1 MAPGGKVA
9 VVLCLDVGLT
19 MSSSSPG
26 EESSLDQAK
35 KIMTKFVQRQVFAES
50 KDEIAVVLFGTNGTS
65 NGLASE
71 DQYQNITVHRSL
83 MLPDFDLLED
93 IQDVI
98 KAGSKQ
104 ADFLDAVIVCMDL
117 LQKQTIGK
125 KFEKRHIELFTD
137 LCSPVS
143 EDQLGII
150 IANLK
155 KTETSLQFFLPFP
168 VSAEDESGD
177 ASASV
182 PAHMN
187 RNSFPIKGLTEQQK
201 QGIDVV
207 KKLMYTLDEE
217 GGLEEIY
224 TFRESLERLSMFK
237 KMERKPMPWPCQLTI
252 GPDLSIR
259 IVAYK
264 SVTEERV
271 KKLWAI
277 VDAKTLRKEDVRKET
292 VYCLNDDD
300 ETEVQ
305 KDDTIQG
312 FRYGSDIVPFSKED
326 EEQMRYKTEGK
337 CFSVLGFTKSSQI
350 QRHYYMGNQSLK
362 VFAAKHDKNAAV
374 AFSALVRALDELKV
388 VAIVRYAYDRRS
400 NPQIGVAF
408 PYIKDAYECLI
419 YVQLPYMED
428 LRQYVFSSLKNSKKW
443 VPTEDQLSAVD
454 SLIDS
459 MNLVH
464 EDGETFEDLFKPSK
478 IPNPHFQRLYQIET
492 LAFGQ
497 KELVENWGYLQLLIL
512 CPITFL
518 CIVASSSVPNQC
530 LQHKAF
536 HPDKPLPPIEQHLLE
551 MLEMPRVVRER
562 CQAPLERVKALFP
575 LKEVGKKKE
584 EKTAQD
590 IFKDKLF
597 LLDEAG
603 SESFEQKINE
613 LHSGKNTDGL
623 RIFGATECLEY
634 LVNSGGDTVAVQD
647 TLGTSVE
654 EEPSLKKPKIED
666 EEGSFS
672 IMKLAEGSIT
682 SVGSVNP
689 AEDFQILV
697 RKKNADFK
705 DVSQQ
710 LIHRIDQ
717 FLENKG
723 SQYYMKGIDCI
734 RVFREEAMKLSKVQ
748 CFNDF
753 LRALKS
759 KLEDKALSDFWEIM
773 VQDRISLIT
782 KDEAEES
789 SVTGEEAEKFLAPK
803 EQKNETLPSTDEGG
817 DVDDLECELKKN
829 ILQYGLWEVE
839 NIQRYYTRKY
849 DYIKYVQR
857 QVEID
862 GLKHCSAHRDG
873 LLEIED
879 REDFKGHSMC
889 CEQTA
894 PDLASLTTKESF
906 LNGKDMD
913 CTEEDGLNLAVFTKR
928 QDSKNGRAWKL
939 EASTDVSVGKNSLGN

>member
-1 MAPGGKVA
+1 LTPSFQVA

-50 KDEIAVVLFGTNGTS
+50 KDEVAVVLFGTNGTR

-83 MLPDFDLLED
+83 RLPDFDLLED
-93 IQDVI
+93 IQNVI
-98 KAGSKQ
+98 KAGSAQ
-104 ADFLDAVIVCMDL
+104 ADFLDAIIVCMDL
-117 LQKQTIGK
+117 LQKETIGK
-125 KFEKRHIELFTD
+125 KYEKRHIELFTD
-137 LCSPVS
+137 LSSPVS

-155 KTETSLQFFLPFP
+155 KTGTSLQFFLPFP
-168 VSAEDESGD
+168 VSVGDESGD
-177 ASASV
+177 KSASV
-182 PAHMN
+182 HAHMHKN
-187 RNSFPIKGLTEQQK
+187 PFPIKGLTEQQK

-207 KKLMYTLDEE
+207 RKLMYTLDEE

-252 GPDLSIR
+252 GPNLSIR

-277 VDAKTLRKEDVRKET
+277 VDAKTFRKEDVQKET

-326 EEQMRYKTEGK
+326 EEQMKYKTEGK
-337 CFSVLGFTKSSQI
+337 CFSVLGFTRSSQI
-350 QRHYYMGNQSLK
+350 QRHYYMGNQALK
-362 VFAAKHDKNAAV
+362 VFAAKDDENAAV

-388 VAIVRYAYDRRS
+388 VAVVRYAYDRRCY
-400 NPQIGVAF
+400 PQIGVAF
-408 PYIKDAYECLI
+408 PYIKDTYECLI

-428 LRQYVFSSLKNSKKW
+428 LRQYVFSSLKNSKKCI
-443 VPTEDQLSAVD
+443 PTEDQLSAVD

-459 MNLVH
+459 MNLVR

-478 IPNPHFQRLYQIET
+478 IPNPHFQRLYQ
-492 LAFGQ
+492 
-497 KELVENWGYLQLLIL
+497 
-512 CPITFL
+512 
-518 CIVASSSVPNQC
+518 C

-536 HPDKPLPPIEQHLLE
+536 HSDKPLPPIEQHLLE
-551 MLEMPRVVRER
+551 MLEMPSVVRER

-584 EKTAQD
+584 ERTAQD
-590 IFKDKLF
+590 IFKD
-597 LLDEAG
+597 
-603 SESFEQKINE
+603 NE
-613 LHSGKNTDGL
+613 D
-623 RIFGATECLEY
+623 
-634 LVNSGGDTVAVQD
+634 
-647 TLGTSVE
+647 
-654 EEPSLKKPKIED
+654 EPSLKKPKIED
-666 EEGSFS
+666 EEESFS
-672 IMKLAEGSIT
+672 LMKLAEGNIT

-689 AEDFQILV
+689 AEDFRILV

-710 LIHRIDQ
+710 LINRIDQ

-734 RVFREEAMKLSKVQ
+734 RAFREEAMKLSKVQ

-753 LRALKS
+753 LQTLKS

-773 VQDRISLIT
+773 VQERISLIT
-782 KDEAEES
+782 IDEAEGS
-789 SVTGEEAEKFLAPK
+789 LVTGEEAEKFLAPK
-803 EQKNETLPSTDEGG
+803 EQKNETLPPTDEGG
-817 DVDDLECELKKN
+817 DVDDL
-829 ILQYGLWEVE
+829 V
-839 NIQRYYTRKY
+839 
-849 DYIKYVQR
+849 
-857 QVEID
+857 
-862 GLKHCSAHRDG
+862 
-873 LLEIED
+873 
-879 REDFKGHSMC
+879 
-889 CEQTA
+889 
-894 PDLASLTTKESF
+894 
-906 LNGKDMD
+906 
-913 CTEEDGLNLAVFTKR
+913 
-928 QDSKNGRAWKL
+928 
-939 EASTDVSVGKNSLGN
+939 STI

>member
-1 MAPGGKVA
+1 FTHSFQVA
-9 VVLCLDVGLT
+9 IVLCLDVGLT
-19 MSSSSPG
+19 MSSSFPG

-50 KDEIAVVLFGTNGTS
+50 KDEVAVVLFGTNGTS
-65 NGLASE
+65 NDLASE
-71 DQYQNITVHRSL
+71 DQYQNITVRRSL
-83 MLPDFDLLED
+83 QLPDFDLLED

-98 KAGSKQ
+98 KAGSEQ
-104 ADFLDAVIVCMDL
+104 ADFLDAIIVCMDL

-125 KFEKRHIELFTD
+125 KYEKRHIELFTD
-137 LCSPVS
+137 LSSPVS

-155 KTETSLQFFLPFP
+155 KTGISLQFFLPFP
-168 VSAEDESGD
+168 VSIDDGIGD
-177 ASASV
+177 TSTSV
-182 PAHMN
+182 HAHTH
-187 RNSFPIKGLTEQQK
+187 RDTLPKKCLTEQQK

-207 KKLMYTLDEE
+207 RKLMYTLDEE

-237 KMERKPMPWPCQLTI
+237 KMERKPIPWACQLTI
-252 GPDLSIR
+252 GPNLSIR

-264 SVTEERV
+264 AVTEERV
-271 KKLWAI
+271 KKLWAV
-277 VDAKTLRKEDVRKET
+277 VDAKTLRKEDVQKET

-326 EEQMRYKTEGK
+326 EEQMKYKTEGK
-337 CFSVLGFTKSSQI
+337 CFSVLGFTRSSQI
-350 QRHYYMGNQSLK
+350 QRHYYMGSQALK
-362 VFAAKHDKNAAV
+362 VFAAKDDENAAV

-388 VAIVRYAYDRRS
+388 VAVVRYAYDRRC
-400 NPQIGVAF
+400 NPQVGVAF

-428 LRQYVFSSLKNSKKW
+428 LRQYVFSSLKNSKKCL
-443 VPTEDQLSAVD
+443 PTEDQLSAVD

-459 MNLVH
+459 MNLVR

-478 IPNPHFQRLYQIET
+478 IPNPHFQRLY
-492 LAFGQ
+492 
-497 KELVENWGYLQLLIL
+497 
-512 CPITFL
+512 
-518 CIVASSSVPNQC
+518 QC

-551 MLEMPRVVRER
+551 MLEMPCLVRER

-590 IFKDKLF
+590 IFKDNE
-597 LLDEAG
+597 DE
-603 SESFEQKINE
+603 
-613 LHSGKNTDGL
+613 L
-623 RIFGATECLEY
+623 
-634 LVNSGGDTVAVQD
+634 
-647 TLGTSVE
+647 
-654 EEPSLKKPKIED
+654 SLKKPKIED

-672 IMKLAEGSIT
+672 IMKLAEGNIT

-689 AEDFQILV
+689 AEDFRILV
-697 RKKNADFK
+697 RRKNADFK

-710 LIHRIDQ
+710 LISRIDQ

-723 SQYYMKGIDCI
+723 SQYYMKGVDCI
-734 RVFREEAMKLSKVQ
+734 RAFREEAMQLSKVQ

-753 LRALKS
+753 LQALKS

-789 SVTGEEAEKFLAPK
+789 LVTGEEAEKFLAPK
-803 EQKNETLPSTDEGG
+803 EQKNETLPPTDEGG
-817 DVDDLECELKKN
+817 DVDDL
-829 ILQYGLWEVE
+829 V
-839 NIQRYYTRKY
+839 
-849 DYIKYVQR
+849 
-857 QVEID
+857 
-862 GLKHCSAHRDG
+862 
-873 LLEIED
+873 
-879 REDFKGHSMC
+879 
-889 CEQTA
+889 
-894 PDLASLTTKESF
+894 
-906 LNGKDMD
+906 
-913 CTEEDGLNLAVFTKR
+913 
-928 QDSKNGRAWKL
+928 
-939 EASTDVSVGKNSLGN
+939 STI

>member
-1 MAPGGKVA
+1 MQFVCVVA
-9 VVLCLDVGLT
+9 IVLCLDVGFT

-50 KDEIAVVLFGTNGTS
+50 KDEVAVVLFGTNGTR
-65 NGLASE
+65 NDLASE

-83 MLPDFDLLED
+83 KLPDFDLLED

-98 KAGSKQ
+98 KAGSQQ
-104 ADFLDAVIVCMDL
+104 ADFLDAIIVCMDL
-117 LQKQTIGK
+117 LQKETIGK
-125 KFEKRHIELFTD
+125 KYEKRHIELFTD
-137 LCSPVS
+137 LSSPVS

-155 KTETSLQFFLPFP
+155 KTGISLQFFLPFS
-168 VSAEDESGD
+168 VGVDDGSGD
-177 ASASV
+177 TSASV
-182 PAHMN
+182 HAHMH
-187 RNSFPIKGLTEQQK
+187 RNSFPRKDLTERQK

-207 KKLMYTLDEE
+207 RKLMYTLDEE

-237 KMERKPMPWPCQLTI
+237 KIERKSIPWPCQLTI
-252 GPDLSIR
+252 GPNLSIR

-271 KKLWAI
+271 KKLWTT
-277 VDAKTLRKEDVRKET
+277 VDAKTLRKEDVQKET

-300 ETEVQ
+300 ETEVP

-326 EEQMRYKTEGK
+326 EEQMKYKTEGK
-337 CFSVLGFTKSSQI
+337 CFSVLGFTRSSQI
-350 QRHYYMGNQSLK
+350 QRHYYMGNQALK
-362 VFAAKHDKNAAV
+362 VFAAKDDKNAAV

-388 VAIVRYAYDRRS
+388 VAIVRYAYDRRCY
-400 NPQIGVAF
+400 PQVGVAF

-428 LRQYVFSSLKNSKKW
+428 LRQYVFSSLKNSKKCI
-443 VPTEDQLSAVD
+443 PTADQLSAVD

-478 IPNPHFQRLYQIET
+478 IPNPHFQRFY
-492 LAFGQ
+492 
-497 KELVENWGYLQLLIL
+497 
-512 CPITFL
+512 
-518 CIVASSSVPNQC
+518 QC

-536 HPDKPLPPIEQHLLE
+536 HPNKPLPPIEQHLLE
-551 MLEMPRVVRER
+551 MLEMPCVVRER

-584 EKTAQD
+584 EKTVQD
-590 IFKDKLF
+590 IFKDNE
-597 LLDEAG
+597 DEP
-603 SESFEQKINE
+603 N
-613 LHSGKNTDGL
+613 
-623 RIFGATECLEY
+623 
-634 LVNSGGDTVAVQD
+634 
-647 TLGTSVE
+647 
-654 EEPSLKKPKIED
+654 LKKPKIED

-672 IMKLAEGSIT
+672 IMKLAEGNIT

-689 AEDFQILV
+689 AEDFRVLV

-710 LIHRIDQ
+710 LINRIDQ

-753 LRALKS
+753 LQALKS
-759 KLEDKALSDFWEIM
+759 KLEDKALADFWEIM
-773 VQDRISLIT
+773 IQDRISLIT

-803 EQKNETLPSTDEGG
+803 EPKNEILPPTDEGG
-817 DVDDLECELKKN
+817 DVDDLL
-829 ILQYGLWEVE
+829 
-839 NIQRYYTRKY
+839 
-849 DYIKYVQR
+849 
-857 QVEID
+857 
-862 GLKHCSAHRDG
+862 
-873 LLEIED
+873 
-879 REDFKGHSMC
+879 
-889 CEQTA
+889 
-894 PDLASLTTKESF
+894 
-906 LNGKDMD
+906 DMM
-913 CTEEDGLNLAVFTKR
+913 
-928 QDSKNGRAWKL
+928 
-939 EASTDVSVGKNSLGN
+939 

>member
-1 MAPGGKVA
+1 MARGGKVA

-50 KDEIAVVLFGTNGTS
+50 KDEVAVVLFGTNGTS

-93 IQDVI
+93 IQNVI

-104 ADFLDAVIVCMDL
+104 ADFLDAIIVCMDL

-125 KFEKRHIELFTD
+125 KYQKRHIEVFTD
-137 LCSPVS
+137 LSSPVS

-155 KTETSLQFFLPFP
+155 KTGTSLQFFLPFP
-168 VSAEDESGD
+168 VSGDASDDGNGD
-177 ASASV
+177 ASAS
-182 PAHMN
+182 AHMH
-187 RNSFPIKGLTEQQK
+187 RSSFPRKGLTEQQK

-207 KKLMYTLDEE
+207 RKLMYTLDEE

-224 TFRESLERLSMFK
+224 TFSESLERLSMFK
-237 KMERKPMPWPCQLTI
+237 KIERKPMPWPCELTI
-252 GPDLSIR
+252 GPNLSIR

-264 SVTEERV
+264 SVTEEKV

-277 VDAKTLRKEDVRKET
+277 VDAKTHRKEDVQKET

-326 EEQMRYKTEGK
+326 EEQMKYKTEGK
-337 CFSVLGFTKSSQI
+337 CFSVLGFARSSQI
-350 QRHYYMGNQSLK
+350 QRHYYMGNQALK
-362 VFAAKHDKNAAV
+362 VFAAKGDESAAV

-388 VAIVRYAYDRRS
+388 VAVVRYAYDRRC

-408 PYIKDAYECLI
+408 PCIKDAYECLI

-428 LRQYVFSSLKNSKKW
+428 LRQYVFSSLKNSKKYT
-443 VPTEDQLSAVD
+443 PTVDQLSAVD

-464 EDGETFEDLFKPSK
+464 EDGETFEDLFNPSK
-478 IPNPHFQRLYQIET
+478 IPNPHFQRLY
-492 LAFGQ
+492 
-497 KELVENWGYLQLLIL
+497 
-512 CPITFL
+512 
-518 CIVASSSVPNQC
+518 QC

-536 HPDKPLPPIEQHLLE
+536 HPDKPLPPIDQHLLE
-551 MLEMPRVVRER
+551 MLEMPSVVRER

-584 EKTAQD
+584 EKSAQE
-590 IFKDKLF
+590 IFKD
-597 LLDEAG
+597 
-603 SESFEQKINE
+603 NE
-613 LHSGKNTDGL
+613 D
-623 RIFGATECLEY
+623 
-634 LVNSGGDTVAVQD
+634 
-647 TLGTSVE
+647 
-654 EEPSLKKPKIED
+654 EPSLKKPKIED

-672 IMKLAEGSIT
+672 IMKLAEGNIT

-689 AEDFQILV
+689 ADDFRILV

-710 LIHRIDQ
+710 LINRIDQ

-723 SQYYMKGIDCI
+723 SQYYMKGINCI
-734 RVFREEAMKLSKVQ
+734 RAFREEAMKLSKVQ

-753 LRALKS
+753 LEALKS

-803 EQKNETLPSTDEGG
+803 EQKNETPPPTDEGG
-817 DVDDLECELKKN
+817 DVDDL
-829 ILQYGLWEVE
+829 VS
-839 NIQRYYTRKY
+839 T
-849 DYIKYVQR
+849 IKIWCGFR
-857 QVEID
+857 I
-862 GLKHCSAHRDG
+862 
-873 LLEIED
+873 
-879 REDFKGHSMC
+879 
-889 CEQTA
+889 
-894 PDLASLTTKESF
+894 
-906 LNGKDMD
+906 
-913 CTEEDGLNLAVFTKR
+913 
-928 QDSKNGRAWKL
+928 KL
-939 EASTDVSVGKNSLGN
+939 

>member
-1 MAPGGKVA
+1 FTHSFQVA
-9 VVLCLDVGLT
+9 IVLCLDVGLT

-50 KDEIAVVLFGTNGTS
+50 KDEVAVVLFGTNGTS
-65 NGLASE
+65 NALASE

-83 MLPDFDLLED
+83 QLPDFDLLED

-98 KAGSKQ
+98 KAGSEQ
-104 ADFLDAVIVCMDL
+104 ADFLDAIIVCMDL

-125 KFEKRHIELFTD
+125 KYEKRHIELFTD
-137 LCSPVS
+137 LSSPVS

-155 KTETSLQFFLPFP
+155 KTGISLQFFLPFP
-168 VSAEDESGD
+168 VNIDGGIGD
-177 ASASV
+177 TSTSV
-182 PAHMN
+182 HAHMH
-187 RNSFPIKGLTEQQK
+187 RGTFPKKYLTEQQK

-207 KKLMYTLDEE
+207 RKLMYTLDEE

-237 KMERKPMPWPCQLTI
+237 KMERKPIPWPCQLTI

-264 SVTEERV
+264 AVTEERV

-277 VDAKTLRKEDVRKET
+277 VDAKTLRKEDVQKET

-326 EEQMRYKTEGK
+326 EEQMKYKTEGK
-337 CFSVLGFTKSSQI
+337 CFSVLGFTRSSQI
-350 QRHYYMGNQSLK
+350 RRHYYMGSQALK
-362 VFAAKHDKNAAV
+362 VFAAKDDENAAV

-388 VAIVRYAYDRRS
+388 VPVVRYAYDRRC
-400 NPQIGVAF
+400 NPQVGVAF

-428 LRQYVFSSLKNSKKW
+428 LRQYVFSSLKNSKKCL
-443 VPTEDQLSAVD
+443 PTADQLSAVD

-478 IPNPHFQRLYQIET
+478 IPNPHFQRLYQ
-492 LAFGQ
+492 
-497 KELVENWGYLQLLIL
+497 
-512 CPITFL
+512 
-518 CIVASSSVPNQC
+518 C

-551 MLEMPRVVRER
+551 MLEMPCVVRER

-590 IFKDKLF
+590 IFKD
-597 LLDEAG
+597 
-603 SESFEQKINE
+603 NE
-613 LHSGKNTDGL
+613 D
-623 RIFGATECLEY
+623 
-634 LVNSGGDTVAVQD
+634 
-647 TLGTSVE
+647 
-654 EEPSLKKPKIED
+654 EPSLKNPKIED

-672 IMKLAEGSIT
+672 IMKLAEGNIT

-689 AEDFQILV
+689 AEDFRILV

-710 LIHRIDQ
+710 LISRIDQ

-723 SQYYMKGIDCI
+723 SQYYMKGVDCI

-753 LRALKS
+753 LQALKS

-789 SVTGEEAEKFLAPK
+789 LVTGEEAEKFLAPK
-803 EQKNETLPSTDEGG
+803 EQKNETLPPTDEGG
-817 DVDDLECELKKN
+817 DVDDL
-829 ILQYGLWEVE
+829 V
-839 NIQRYYTRKY
+839 
-849 DYIKYVQR
+849 
-857 QVEID
+857 
-862 GLKHCSAHRDG
+862 
-873 LLEIED
+873 
-879 REDFKGHSMC
+879 
-889 CEQTA
+889 
-894 PDLASLTTKESF
+894 
-906 LNGKDMD
+906 
-913 CTEEDGLNLAVFTKR
+913 
-928 QDSKNGRAWKL
+928 
-939 EASTDVSVGKNSLGN
+939 STI